1 MAILIDYS
9 QVAISSL
16 MAHVNNKQFNGEIDT
31 DLVRHMILNA
41 LRHFRSNHKDKY
53 GELVICCDDKNY
65 WRRDYFPYYKA
76 QRKESRYNDG
86 YDWKSIFENLELIKT
101 ELDEINTTGTGTTIS
116 TGSSEAYATPRAFG
130 DNKRKKKT
138 RLYGI

>member
-86 YDWKSIFENLELIKT
+86 YDWKSIFELIPKFY
-101 ELDEINTTGTGTTIS
+101 LMQHPP
-116 TGSSEAYATPRAFG
+116 ALTPIMTKSLG
-130 DNKRKKKT
+130 NMVK
-138 RLYGI
+138 L